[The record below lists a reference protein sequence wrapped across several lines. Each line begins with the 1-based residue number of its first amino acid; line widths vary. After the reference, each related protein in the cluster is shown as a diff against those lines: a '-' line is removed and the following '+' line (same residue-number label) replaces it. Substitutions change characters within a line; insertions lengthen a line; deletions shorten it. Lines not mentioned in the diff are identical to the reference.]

1 MHDDN
6 IAAAARAVKQK
17 KNEIS
22 NKKEQTSATKKN
34 KRDAKNDER
43 AWLHGGI

>member
-17 KNEIS
+17 KT
-22 NKKEQTSATKKN
+22 KLATKKN